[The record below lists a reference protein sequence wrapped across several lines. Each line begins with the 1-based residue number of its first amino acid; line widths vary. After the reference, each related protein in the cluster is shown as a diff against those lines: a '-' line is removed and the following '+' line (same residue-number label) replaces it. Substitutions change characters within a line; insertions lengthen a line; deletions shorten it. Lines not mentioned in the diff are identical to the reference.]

1 MKPCLTDV
9 CLSRGFTG
17 PDGGWSRVL
26 NWQKSSSNPSTWRGA
41 VCTHPEGWKLGNEWT
56 HTQGASYYCGPGFGL
71 CDGFIS
77 CSAAP
82 EWCAEVQL
90 LLARYG
96 AYCVSLH
103 GAHIHRPNG
112 AWQDNHKCKLYP
124 YNVVQEP
131 VECTA
136 QTYEAIRDIYGV
148 SIAQALDGIGIGE
161 LQPAYCPGG
170 RTIESIAVPELRIR
184 LMKNMSF
191 TQVNRQ
197 PSLFWSH
204 LRIDSCALYRPHQ
217 CAYGIGISPP
227 TLTCI
232 RMHVDRE
239 SWTL

>member
-26 NWQKSSSNPSTWRGA
+26 NWQNSSSNPSTWRGA
-41 VCTHPEGWKLGNEWT
+41 VCTSGWGLGNEWT
-56 HTQGASYYCGPGFGL
+56 KGASYYCGPGFGL
-71 CDGFIS
+71 CHEIIFCNS
-77 CSAAP
+77 AP

-112 AWQDNHKCKLYP
+112 AWQDKTKCTLNP
-124 YNVVQEP
+124 YKVVQEP
-131 VECTA
+131 VEGTA
-136 QTYEAIRDIYGV
+136 QTYEAIRDTYGV
-148 SIAQALDGIGIGE
+148 SIEQALDGIGIGE
-161 LQPAYCPGG
+161 LQPAFCPWG
-170 RTIESIAVPELRIR
+170 RTIESIAVPELQIR

>member
-1 MKPCLTDV
+1 VKPCLTDV

-26 NWQKSSSNPSTWRGA
+26 NWQKSSSNPSTSRGA
-41 VCTHPEGWKLGNEWT
+41 VCTHPEGWKLENTWT

-71 CDGFIS
+71 CDEIIS
-77 CSAAP
+77 CSSAP

-103 GAHIHRPNG
+103 GAQPN
-112 AWQDNHKCKLYP
+112 DDTCKLYP
-124 YNVVQEP
+124 NDVVQEP
-131 VECTA
+131 VEGTA
-136 QTYEAIRDIYGV
+136 QTYEAIRDTYGV
-148 SIAQALDGIGIGE
+148 SIEQALDGIGIGE
-161 LQPAYCPGG
+161 LQPRFCLWGS
-170 RTIESIAVPELRIR
+170 TIRWITVPELQIR

>member
-26 NWQKSSSNPSTWRGA
+26 SWQKSSSNPSTWRGA

-71 CDGFIS
+71 CHEIKS
-77 CSAAP
+77 CSSAP

-103 GAHIHRPNG
+103 GAS
-112 AWQDNHKCKLYP
+112 QDDNTCKHLFP
-124 YNVVQEP
+124 HNVVQEP
-131 VECTA
+131 VEGTA
-136 QTYEAIRDIYGV
+136 QTYKAIRDTYGV
-148 SIAQALDGIGIGE
+148 SIEQALDGIGIGE
-161 LQPAYCPGG
+161 LQPRFCLWGS
-170 RTIESIAVPELRIR
+170 TIRWITVPELQIR